1 MSIGLYRGTVKVE
14 KHNPEWEVVAFQTIQ
29 KLKDILGD
37 VILDIE
43 HVGSTAIK
51 NIVAKPIIDIVIGV
65 KDFSNIL
72 NLNDELESDGFIFR
86 GQDHPDQYLYICGKG
101 DFITHHIHVVIFD
114 SVSWRNYINFRDYL
128 NTHIDEALAYSSL
141 KEKLAKEYEND
152 RKTYTA
158 LKGEFVNDI
167 LNKVREWK
175 NNIKI

>member
-37 VILDIE
+37 VALGIE

-65 KDFSNIL
+65 KDFNDIL
-72 NLNDELESDGFIFR
+72 NMNKELESNGFIFR

-114 SVSWRNYINFRDYL
+114 STTWHNYINFRDYL
-128 NTHIDEALAYSSL
+128 NTHIDEALTYSSL

-158 LKGEFVNDI
+158 LKGEFVNSI
-167 LNKVREWK
+167 LNKAREWK
-175 NNIKI
+175 NNMNI